1 MNFYDK
7 NHSINFYNGYNILQV
22 NFQQEENMLKER
34 VEAVLNKVK
43 PLLQRDGGD
52 VELVD
57 VQPDGVVKVRLTGA
71 CAGCPMST
79 MTLKNA
85 IEETIK
91 KEIPEI
97 KSVIQVG

>member
-1 MNFYDK
+1 
-7 NHSINFYNGYNILQV
+7 
-22 NFQQEENMLKER
+22 MLRER
-34 VEAVLNKVK
+34 IEAVLGKVK

-57 VQPDGVVKVRLTGA
+57 VLADGTVKVKLTGA
-71 CAGCPMST
+71 CSGCPMSS

-91 KEIPEI
+91 KEIPEV
-97 KSVIQVG
+97 KSVVQVY

>member
-1 MNFYDK
+1 
-7 NHSINFYNGYNILQV
+7 
-22 NFQQEENMLKER
+22 
-34 VEAVLNKVK
+34 VK

-71 CAGCPMST
+71 CSGCPMST
-79 MTLKNA
+79 LTLKNA

-97 KSVIQVG
+97 KSVVQVA